1 MSVFISVSN
10 LGTTGFFSHAAIACG
25 KHFEVTAFHYKV
37 SAAIQTGFHKGGC
50 NKSWLLRL
58 YLCKLMGTTFCKLCI
73 SFAASC
79 NFSAGSMRKPRTY
92 PPLWK
97 KKEQQWYFFLKQNSS
112 DNIPTLKAQQQKS
125 KLRSSD
131 VFFLLTYLSC
141 AVMGWLKRN
150 FCTLKAF
157 LPRRGGGHQLP
168 WGLSIWTTFQR
179 SFGSIQWNITNSK
192 CNWNNLGN
200 VSNENIHFYIISI
213 ATAKFILHI
222 LNSMTALK
230 IMISKTT

>member
-1 MSVFISVSN
+1 MISQFPNGFCLNVLSVFISFSN

-97 KKEQQWYFFLKQNSS
+97 KKEQLWYFFLKQNSS
-112 DNIPTLKAQQQKS
+112 DNIPTLKAQQQNS
-125 KLRSSD
+125 KLRSRD
-131 VFFLLTYLSC
+131 VFFFTYIPLLC
-141 AVMGWLKRN
+141 CN
-150 FCTLKAF
+150 
-157 LPRRGGGHQLP
+157 
-168 WGLSIWTTFQR
+168 GLIEEEF
-179 SFGSIQWNITNSK
+179 
-192 CNWNNLGN
+192 
-200 VSNENIHFYIISI
+200 
-213 ATAKFILHI
+213 LHI
-222 LNSMTALK
+222 ESISAKKGWGSSTAMRPLNLDHVSEEFWIHSVK
-230 IMISKTT
+230 HYKFKVQ